1 MAKRIWYCGLKMIR
15 ICHLSSVHPAD
26 DVRIFHKECITLA
39 GYSDWEVHFV
49 GNGPL
54 DVGQTGVIFHPLP
67 PFAHGRFLRMLLR
80 GWQGYWMAR
89 SVDADIYHFHDPEL
103 LPWGWLLKI
112 QGKKVIYDAHED
124 VPRDILTKSWIPRAL
139 RQFVAS
145 TTELIENFITRK
157 LDLVVTATPFIRD
170 RFLSVGVNAVVLNN
184 YPKISELGSSI
195 HAVQHGHPSVC
206 YTGAIMAE
214 RGAHEMVEALTF
226 AGIQLQL
233 AGSYSPGSL
242 RSNLM
247 SLKGWQYV
255 NELGLVKRDR
265 LPEIFSTSIAG
276 LVLFHPVPNNV
287 NSQPNKLFEYMSA
300 GIPIVCS
307 DFPLW
312 RHLIESVGCGIC
324 VDPLN
329 TDEIGGAIRWMIEH
343 PHEARAMGARGAR
356 AVRDRFNWET
366 EAGNLV
372 QAYRIIANQLI

>member
-1 MAKRIWYCGLKMIR
+1 
-15 ICHLSSVHPAD
+15 
-26 DVRIFHKECITLA
+26 
-39 GYSDWEVHFV
+39 
-49 GNGPL
+49 
-54 DVGQTGVIFHPLP
+54 
-67 PFAHGRFLRMLLR
+67 MLLR